1 MDELWK
7 SLRKERQ
14 NTTLFRYNY
23 RQLLVR
29 HPREIEH
36 VLFLYD
42 KPMGQK
48 TYQNRV
54 LALST
59 RRFSY
64 RKNVSCRQA
73 LCHVYTHDRFILC
86 LERP

>member
-1 MDELWK
+1 MG
-7 SLRKERQ
+7 
-14 NTTLFRYNY
+14 
-23 RQLLVR
+23 
-29 HPREIEH
+29 IEH

-59 RRFSY
+59 R
-64 RKNVSCRQA
+64 
-73 LCHVYTHDRFILC
+73 
-86 LERP
+86 